1 MARRRVWLDPAEQ
14 AVLDQVRVRLIAP
27 DEQARWDDLIASRH
41 YLKNA
46 SLVGEQLRY
55 VIERDGQW
63 LALLGWSAAAYHL
76 KGRDTWIGWS
86 NEQRR
91 RRLHLLA
98 NNARFLLL
106 TQPGQLPNLAT
117 RALALC
123 CQRLSDDW
131 QAVYGH
137 PIVAVESFVDAQL
150 FRGTAYKA
158 AGWQALG
165 ATAGFTR
172 VSEDFYVA
180 HDRPKTLYVRLLHKR
195 AAQWLRRSRLPDA
208 LAPYEREVKP
218 RCRQS
223 AAELGSLWQHLHR
236 TVPDCRCLKGLR
248 HKQATV
254 QAITLA
260 WLLTGQRGGY
270 RAIALFAHDLTQA
283 QRRRLRCWL
292 NPKTQA
298 YEVPAENCFYRV
310 LAAVPVPELG
320 RALVDWQ
327 SARYGSADGPVLALD
342 GKTLRG
348 SHTTHLVG
356 ALNLA
361 SQRWLD
367 VEPVADKSNE
377 IPAAQTLIGRLDLE
391 DKIALLDALHTQ
403 VETARAIVQQQGGH
417 YVLCLKA
424 NQPGL
429 QRQAQA
435 LLPASV
441 PPSPPGNPRQPRT
454 A

>member
-1 MARRRVWLDPAEQ
+1 MARRSVWLNPEEQ

-27 DEQARWDDLIASRH
+27 DEKIRWDDLIATRH

-46 SLVGEQLRY
+46 TLVGEQLRY
-55 VIERDGQW
+55 VVEYDGQW

-76 KGRDTWIGWS
+76 KGRDSWIGWS
-86 NEQRR
+86 NPQRR

-123 CQRLSDDW
+123 CQRLSADW
-131 QAVYGH
+131 QAAYGH
-137 PIVAVESFVDAQL
+137 PILAVESFVDAQL

-165 ATAGFTR
+165 ATAGYTR
-172 VSEDFYVA
+172 VSEDFYVV

-195 AAQWLRRSRLPDA
+195 AGQWLRRPQLPHT
-208 LAPYEREVKP
+208 LARYEREVKP

-223 AAELGSLWQHLHR
+223 APELGSLWEHFHR
-236 TVPDCRCLKGLR
+236 TVPDQRCLKGMR

-254 QAITLA
+254 LAITIA

-270 RAIALFAHDLTQA
+270 RAITLFAQDLTQA
-283 QRRRLRCWL
+283 QRIRLRCWR
-292 NPKTQA
+292 NPKTKE
-298 YEVPAENCFYRV
+298 YEVPGENCFYRV
-310 LAAVPVPELG
+310 LSAVPITQLG
-320 RALVDWQ
+320 QALVDWQ
-327 SARYGSADGPVLALD
+327 SARYGPDDGQLIALD

-356 ALNLA
+356 ALNLK

-367 VEPVADKSNE
+367 LERVADKSNE

-391 DKIALLDALHTQ
+391 DKIAVLDALHTQ
-403 VETARAIVQQQGGH
+403 VETARAIVQDQGGD
-417 YVLCLKA
+417 YVLCIKG
-424 NQPGL
+424 NQPAL
-429 QRQAQA
+429 QRQAQT
-435 LLPASV
+435 LLPASL
-441 PPSPPGNPRQPRT
+441 PPSTLGN
-454 A
+454 

>member
-1 MARRRVWLDPAEQ
+1 MARRSVWLDPEEQ
-14 AVLDQVRVRLIAP
+14 AVLAQVRVRLITP
-27 DEQARWDDLIASRH
+27 EEQARWEDLIATRH

-46 SLVGEQLRY
+46 TLVGEQLRY
-55 VIERDGQW
+55 VVTDDHGQW

-106 TQPGQLPNLAT
+106 TEPSQLPNLAS

-123 CQRLSDDW
+123 CDRLAADW
-131 QAVYGH
+131 QTAYGH
-137 PIVAVESFVDAQL
+137 PILVVESFVDAQL

-158 AGWQALG
+158 AGWHALG

-172 VSEDFYVA
+172 MSEDFYVA

-195 AAQWLRRSRLPDA
+195 AAQWLRRPQLPAA
-208 LAPYEREVKP
+208 LAPHERDVQP

-223 AAELGSLWQHLHR
+223 AAELGSLWEHLHR
-236 TVPDCRCLKGLR
+236 SVPETRAAKGRR
-248 HKQATV
+248 HTQATV
-254 QAITLA
+254 LAMTIA
-260 WLLTGQRGGY
+260 WLLTGQRGGH
-270 RAIALFAHDLTQA
+270 RAIALFADHLTQA
-283 QRRRLRCWL
+283 QRARLRCWRH
-292 NPKTQA
+292 PRTKE

-310 LAAVPVPELG
+310 LSAVPVRELG
-320 RALVDWQ
+320 QALVQWQ
-327 SARYGSADGPVLALD
+327 QLRHGTHDGRVIALD

-348 SHTTHLVG
+348 SHSTHLVG
-356 ALNLA
+356 ALNLG

-367 VEPVADKSNE
+367 IERVPDKTNE
-377 IPAAQTLIGRLDLE
+377 IPAAQTLIDRLDLD
-391 DKIALLDALHTQ
+391 DKIAVLDALHTQ
-403 VETARAIVQQQGGH
+403 IETARAIVQQQGGN
-417 YVLCLKA
+417 YVLCIKG

-429 QRQAQA
+429 QRQAQT
-435 LLPASV
+435 LLPVSF
-441 PPSPPGNPRQPRT
+441 PPSPCGD
-454 A
+454 

>member
-1 MARRRVWLDPAEQ
+1 V
-14 AVLDQVRVRLIAP
+14 VRLIEP
-27 DEQARWDDLIASRH
+27 HEQPRWEDLIATRH

-46 SLVGEQLRY
+46 TLVGEQLRY
-55 VIERDGQW
+55 VVERDGQW

-91 RRLHLLA
+91 RRLHLIA

-106 TQPGQLPNLAT
+106 TPLGQVPNLAT

-123 CQRLSDDW
+123 CQRLSSDW
-131 QAVYGH
+131 QTAYGH
-137 PIVAVESFVDAQL
+137 PILAVESFVDAQL

-165 ATAGFTR
+165 ATAGYTR
-172 VSEDFYVA
+172 VSEDFYVV
-180 HDRPKTLYVRLLHKR
+180 HDRPKTLYARLLHKR
-195 AAQWLRRSRLPDA
+195 AAQWLRSPQLPPA
-208 LAPYEREVKP
+208 LAPYERPVKP

-223 AAELGSLWQHLHR
+223 APELGSLWEHLHR
-236 TVPDCRCLKGLR
+236 SVPDQRCLKGMR

-254 QAITLA
+254 LAITLA

-270 RAIALFAHDLTQA
+270 RAIALFAQDLSQA
-283 QRRRLRCWL
+283 QRIRLRCWR
-292 NPKTQA
+292 NPRTHE

-310 LAAVPVPELG
+310 LCAAPIQALG
-320 RALVDWQ
+320 QALVDWQ
-327 SARYGSADGPVLALD
+327 TARYGLADGQVIALD

-356 ALNLA
+356 ALNLQ

-367 VEPVADKSNE
+367 LERVADKSNE

-391 DKIALLDALHTQ
+391 DKIAVLDALHTQ
-403 VETARAIVQQQGGH
+403 VETARAIVQDQGGD
-417 YVLCLKA
+417 YVLCIKA
-424 NQPGL
+424 NQSGL
-429 QRQAQA
+429 QRQAQS

-441 PPSPPGNPRQPRT
+441 PPSAPGD
-454 A
+454 